1 MNNMTSI
8 LWGVVLVL
16 LGVLVGTN
24 SLGITNIDI
33 FFDGWWSLFIII
45 PCFIGL
51 FSNEDKT
58 GNIIGL
64 LVGVILLLGMNDILD
79 LDKIWKLIV
88 PSIIVIIGLSL
99 IFKNS
104 FNSKVNDKINKLNK
118 EKNSDD
124 NYFADF
130 SGQDV
135 NLSYKKVNGSD
146 VTVFFGGFKLDLR
159 EAIIEKD
166 IVINAS
172 SIFGGINI
180 LVTEDVNVI
189 VKSTSI
195 FRGFTNKKENS
206 NSKKNIYINAMC
218 MFGGVDIK

>member
-1 MNNMTSI
+1 MNNMKSI

-124 NYFADF
+124 NYFVAF

-135 NLSYKKVNGSD
+135 NLSNKKFNGSD
-146 VTVFFGGFKLDLR
+146 VTACFGGIKLDLR
-159 EAIIEKD
+159 EVIIEKD

-180 LVTEDVNVI
+180 LVPDDVNVI

-195 FRGFTNKKENS
+195 FGGVTNKKENT

>member
-1 MNNMTSI
+1 MNNMKSI

-16 LGVLVGTN
+16 PGVLVGTN

-88 PSIIVIIGLSL
+88 PSIIVMIGLSL

-118 EKNSDD
+118 EEAEELLSMYNPNVKYIYQGTENDFAALKEKGLEGYVFLMDADTDLGMFVNKDD
-124 NYFADF
+124 AKIYYFHP
-130 SGQDV
+130 SGY
-135 NLSYKKVNGSD
+135 LE
-146 VTVFFGGFKLDLR
+146 LA
-159 EAIIEKD
+159 E
-166 IVINAS
+166 
-172 SIFGGINI
+172 
-180 LVTEDVNVI
+180 
-189 VKSTSI
+189 
-195 FRGFTNKKENS
+195 
-206 NSKKNIYINAMC
+206 
-218 MFGGVDIK
+218 

>member
-1 MNNMTSI
+1 MNNMKSI

-79 LDKIWKLIV
+79 LDKMWKLIV

-124 NYFADF
+124 NYFAAF

-135 NLSYKKVNGSD
+135 NLSNKKFNGSD
-146 VTVFFGGFKLDLR
+146 VTAGFG
-159 EAIIEKD
+159 D
-166 IVINAS
+166 IN
-172 SIFGGINI
+172 
-180 LVTEDVNVI
+180 
-189 VKSTSI
+189 
-195 FRGFTNKKENS
+195 
-206 NSKKNIYINAMC
+206 
-218 MFGGVDIK
+218 

>member
-1 MNNMTSI
+1 MNNMKSI

-64 LVGVILLLGMNDILD
+64 LVGVILLLGMNNILD

-104 FNSKVNDKINKLNK
+104 FNSKVNDKINKLKQEIINR
-118 EKNSDD
+118 
-124 NYFADF
+124 
-130 SGQDV
+130 
-135 NLSYKKVNGSD
+135 
-146 VTVFFGGFKLDLR
+146 KLNVKISVD
-159 EAIIEKD
+159 
-166 IVINAS
+166 
-172 SIFGGINI
+172 GGINEEVLTYVKEADI
-180 LVTEDVNVI
+180 LVSSSFILSDLD
-189 VKSTSI
+189 
-195 FRGFTNKKENS
+195 
-206 NSKKNIYINAMC
+206 KN
-218 MFGGVDIK
+218 VDILKNS

>member
-1 MNNMTSI
+1 MNNMKSI

-64 LVGVILLLGMNDILD
+64 LVGVVLLLGMNDILD

-124 NYFADF
+124 NYFAAF

-135 NLSYKKVNGSD
+135 NLSNKKFNGSQYTEYEIKSVNTQLPQNLADTNYGPDD
-146 VTVFFGGFKLDLR
+146 VKEIV
-159 EAIIEKD
+159 EAIE
-166 IVINAS
+166 
-172 SIFGGINI
+172 
-180 LVTEDVNVI
+180 
-189 VKSTSI
+189 TSV
-195 FRGFTNKKENS
+195 E
-206 NSKKNIYINAMC
+206 
-218 MFGGVDIK
+218 

>member
-1 MNNMTSI
+1 MNNMKSI

-124 NYFADF
+124 NYFAAF

-135 NLSYKKVNGSD
+135 NLSNKKFNGSD
-146 VTVFFGGFKLDLR
+146 VQHV
-159 EAIIEKD
+159 
-166 IVINAS
+166 
-172 SIFGGINI
+172 
-180 LVTEDVNVI
+180 LVVLN
-189 VKSTSI
+189 
-195 FRGFTNKKENS
+195 
-206 NSKKNIYINAMC
+206 
-218 MFGGVDIK
+218 

>member
-1 MNNMTSI
+1 MNNMKSI

-124 NYFADF
+124 NYFAAF

-135 NLSYKKVNGSD
+135 NLSNKKFNGSD
-146 VTVFFGGFKLDLR
+146 VTASFGGIKLDLR

-180 LVTEDVNVI
+180 LVPEDVNVI

-195 FRGFTNKKENS
+195 FGGVTNKKENT

>member
-1 MNNMTSI
+1 MNNMKSI

-64 LVGVILLLGMNDILD
+64 LVGVVLLLGMNDILD

-104 FNSKVNDKINKLNK
+104 FNSKVNDKINKLTK

-124 NYFADF
+124 NYFAAF

-135 NLSYKKVNGSD
+135 NLSNKKFNGSD
-146 VTVFFGGFKLDLR
+146 VTACFGSIKLDL
-159 EAIIEKD
+159 
-166 IVINAS
+166 
-172 SIFGGINI
+172 G
-180 LVTEDVNVI
+180 L
-189 VKSTSI
+189 
-195 FRGFTNKKENS
+195 
-206 NSKKNIYINAMC
+206 
-218 MFGGVDIK
+218 

>member
-1 MNNMTSI
+1 MNNMKSI

-124 NYFADF
+124 NYFAAF

-135 NLSYKKVNGSD
+135 NLSNKKFNGSD
-146 VTVFFGGFKLDLR
+146 ITACFGVL
-159 EAIIEKD
+159 
-166 IVINAS
+166 N
-172 SIFGGINI
+172 
-180 LVTEDVNVI
+180 
-189 VKSTSI
+189 
-195 FRGFTNKKENS
+195 
-206 NSKKNIYINAMC
+206 
-218 MFGGVDIK
+218 

>member
-1 MNNMTSI
+1 M
-8 LWGVVLVL
+8 VLVL
-16 LGVLVGTN
+16 IGVLVGTN

-124 NYFADF
+124 NYFAAF

-135 NLSYKKVNGSD
+135 NLSNKKFNGSD
-146 VTVFFGGFKLDLR
+146 VQHV
-159 EAIIEKD
+159 
-166 IVINAS
+166 
-172 SIFGGINI
+172 
-180 LVTEDVNVI
+180 LVVLN
-189 VKSTSI
+189 
-195 FRGFTNKKENS
+195 
-206 NSKKNIYINAMC
+206 
-218 MFGGVDIK
+218 

>member
-1 MNNMTSI
+1 MNNMKSI

-45 PCFIGL
+45 PCFIDL

-124 NYFADF
+124 NYFAAF

-135 NLSYKKVNGSD
+135 NLSNKKFNGSD
-146 VTVFFGGFKLDLR
+146 VQHV
-159 EAIIEKD
+159 
-166 IVINAS
+166 
-172 SIFGGINI
+172 
-180 LVTEDVNVI
+180 LVVLN
-189 VKSTSI
+189 
-195 FRGFTNKKENS
+195 
-206 NSKKNIYINAMC
+206 
-218 MFGGVDIK
+218 

>member
-1 MNNMTSI
+1 MNNMKSI

-64 LVGVILLLGMNDILD
+64 LVGVILLLGMNNILD

-118 EKNSDD
+118 
-124 NYFADF
+124 
-130 SGQDV
+130 
-135 NLSYKKVNGSD
+135 
-146 VTVFFGGFKLDLR
+146 DLQK
-159 EAIIEKD
+159 AIKDERYEDAAKIRDEIKEIEKGD
-166 IVINAS
+166 
-172 SIFGGINI
+172 
-180 LVTEDVNVI
+180 
-189 VKSTSI
+189 
-195 FRGFTNKKENS
+195 NKKEE
-206 NSKKNIYINAMC
+206 
-218 MFGGVDIK
+218 

>member
-1 MNNMTSI
+1 MNNMKSI

-88 PSIIVIIGLSL
+88 PSIIEIWYNNIG
-99 IFKNS
+99 
-104 FNSKVNDKINKLNK
+104 DIN
-118 EKNSDD
+118 ER
-124 NYFADF
+124 
-130 SGQDV
+130 
-135 NLSYKKVNGSD
+135 YK
-146 VTVFFGGFKLDLR
+146 
-159 EAIIEKD
+159 
-166 IVINAS
+166 S
-172 SIFGGINI
+172 SIYGD
-180 LVTEDVNVI
+180 TI
-189 VKSTSI
+189 VCSTY
-195 FRGFTNKKENS
+195 T
-206 NSKKNIYINAMC
+206 
-218 MFGGVDIK
+218 

>member
-1 MNNMTSI
+1 MNNMKSI

-79 LDKIWKLIV
+79 LDKIWKLIDYRRDFTT
-88 PSIIVIIGLSL
+88 SKYSSELDIIVNENNTITNALNSSFDGYILYKTFGDLIIIDGKEYISSL
-99 IFKNS
+99 CYKGNEIGALLIDYDFDN
-104 FNSKVNDKINKLNK
+104 NKVLNYK
-118 EKNSDD
+118 YTLRD
-124 NYFADF
+124 N
-130 SGQDV
+130 
-135 NLSYKKVNGSD
+135 
-146 VTVFFGGFKLDLR
+146 
-159 EAIIEKD
+159 
-166 IVINAS
+166 
-172 SIFGGINI
+172 
-180 LVTEDVNVI
+180 
-189 VKSTSI
+189 
-195 FRGFTNKKENS
+195 
-206 NSKKNIYINAMC
+206 
-218 MFGGVDIK
+218 